1 MISNIN
7 SSNTI
12 WRILYGM
19 SLLAI
24 GRREGITYF
33 SGTVE
38 AFYASLAP
46 WLAFLLVDSL
56 QIFFQPHKSIIVIK
70 LLLSF
75 CVLLLPPVISQV
87 YAYKWGC
94 MSFWLRYI
102 TAAMWCNWVMVIVP
116 LVSVIFVLSLLPTL
130 VTQSAFMKI
139 TFMGVALYSVWIQW
153 FVARIGLSVSGLRA
167 AVLYATVLLANCALY
182 GIIIL
187 LSPHIGLTDFLPP
200 IKIGG
205 K

>member
-1 MISNIN
+1 MISGIN
-7 SSNTI
+7 SSNTV

-19 SLLAI
+19 TLLAI

-33 SGTVE
+33 AGTVE

-46 WLAFLLVDSL
+46 WLAFLLVDSFL
-56 QIFFQPHKSIIVIK
+56 IFFQPNKIAIVIK

-75 CVLLLPPVISQV
+75 CALLLPPVVSQV

-94 MSFWLRYI
+94 MPLWLRYI
-102 TAAMWCNWVMVIVP
+102 TAAMWCNWVKVLVLLFSVVFVLP
-116 LVSVIFVLSLLPTL
+116 LLSTLVSQSTFIGIVFIL
-130 VTQSAFMKI
+130 V
-139 TFMGVALYSVWIQW
+139 VLYSVWIQW

-167 AVLYATVLLANCALY
+167 AILYATVLLADFALC
-182 GIIIL
+182 GIVML
-187 LSPHIGLTDFLPP
+187 LSPHLALTDLLYSVSVS
-200 IKIGG
+200 K